1 MKKYLYVFLLVG
13 FFGTFLAAS
22 AYAQG
27 REWDRASLWSPITQK
42 MVDCSRYKKT
52 PPYAIGFSNA
62 GISNSWAVFMHR
74 EVQAEAER
82 HPELIKNLY
91 VTDANDKDDKQI
103 NDVEDLMAKGI
114 DLLIIRATTEA
125 ALDPVV
131 TKLHQKGL
139 PVITVSKG
147 IKSDNFVS
155 FVDASNI
162 VLGRQ
167 NMVWLCEI
175 LKGKGNIVM
184 LGGWPGAGSV
194 LDRKSGAEE
203 ALCRYPGIKVL
214 DYQYTHF
221 SPTEGKTVMQAMIQS
236 YGNKINGVWCDS
248 GLQGMGA
255 LEAMVEAGMNVPITG
270 DQLNGFMVRVLKNNF
285 KGAMGAY
292 PPRMGAEAVKL
303 AIRVLHGESVPHH
316 FNVPTLVSATDE
328 TADIKADVPWSQLA
342 QPGKPD
348 NWWIGHTLPEKWLPY

>member
-1 MKKYLYVFLLVG
+1 MKKYFYLFVVVAFI
-13 FFGTFLAAS
+13 GTFLGANAN
-22 AYAQG
+22 AEERQ
-27 REWDRASLWSPITQK
+27 WDRASLWSPITVK
-42 MVDCSRYKKT
+42 LVDCSQYKKK
-52 PPYAIGFSNA
+52 PPYVIGFSNA

-82 HPELIKNLY
+82 HPDMINNLY
-91 VTDANDKDDKQI
+91 VTDAKDKADKQI

-131 TKLHQKGL
+131 TRLHKKGF

-194 LDRKSGAEE
+194 LDRKAGAEE
-203 ALCRYPGIKVL
+203 ALSRYPGVKAL

-236 YGNKINGVWCDS
+236 YGNKIDGVWCDS

-270 DQLNGFMVRVLKNNF
+270 DQLNGFMVRALKHNF
-285 KGAMGAY
+285 KAVMGAY

-303 AIRVLHGESVPHH
+303 ALRVLKGESVPHH

-328 TADIKADVPWSQLA
+328 TADIKADIPWNQLA